1 MSALIV
7 GHRGV
12 GKSAL
17 LERAR
22 AYFKSAGLAF
32 HGVDLDRWIED
43 AEGISVAEYFASRG
57 ERAFRA
63 REIEALSEI
72 VRSYQSDGELW
83 VAAGAGFEGSAP
95 EGWRVIWA
103 SRASDSLGRVFVDRP
118 RLNPELS
125 QLDEFLQRKPK
136 RDERYAALA
145 TEHLVLDEGF
155 ETPSPEERD
164 WVLGRLANVGGFV
177 TADAGDVRDFRAYL
191 LRLSALG
198 PERVELRDD
207 LHSSLEFEIASQTIP
222 SSQLLLSARDSTRA
236 PETVALARRLS
247 CALDWALELGSPP
260 AGLAPEIVS
269 VHVAKTDENLEALLA
284 RLDAA
289 TAAAGARVAKA
300 SPVVLSFAELARG
313 EEWCRASVGARSF
326 LPRSQDGR
334 WAWYRLLA
342 KGTQPIQFW
351 RESSDGS
358 APDQPPLLRWARARR
373 PGRSGFA
380 AVLGDPVAHSR
391 TPAEQREF
399 CESRALDCLAVRVT
413 ESDWDAGALG
423 ALRSMGLVC
432 AAVTAPLKGRALAA
446 CDNADTT
453 AQAMG
458 SANSLAWSRARGE
471 WVGANTD
478 SEGFRAAW
486 AEACVSLASSS
497 SVALWGGGGTSAVV
511 RAMIPG
517 VREFSAR
524 TGQERAPS
532 PNATDV
538 SPQAVVWAVGR
549 SRMKQGAGWPPA
561 HWAPSIVCDLNYAE
575 DSPGREYAL
584 RSGARYFS
592 GLSMFREQAR
602 LQRAFWAG
610 VLD

>member
-22 AYFKSAGLAF
+22 AYFESAGLAF
-32 HGVDLDRWIED
+32 RGVDLDRWIEEAD
-43 AEGISVAEYFASRG
+43 GISVAEFFASRG

-72 VRSYQSDGELW
+72 VRSHQNDGELW

-125 QLDEFLQRKPK
+125 QLEEFMRRKPK

-164 WVLGRLANVGGFV
+164 WALGRLANVGGFV
-177 TADAGDVRDFRAYL
+177 TADAGDVRDFRAHL

-207 LHSSLEFEIASQTIP
+207 LHSSLELEIASRTIP

-236 PETVALARRLS
+236 PETVALARRLG
-247 CALDWALELGSPP
+247 CALDWALELGPPP
-260 AGLAPEIVS
+260 AGLAPDIVS
-269 VHVAKTDENLEALLA
+269 AHVAETAENLEALLA

-289 TAAAGARVAKA
+289 ATAAGARVAKA
-300 SPVVLSFAELARG
+300 SPLVRSIAELAMG
-313 EEWCRASVGARSF
+313 EEWCRAKVGARSF

-342 KGTQPIQFW
+342 KGSQPIQFW
-351 RESSDGS
+351 RESLDGS
-358 APDQPPLLRWARARR
+358 ATDQPPLLRWARARG

-399 CESRALDCLAVRVT
+399 CESRALDCVAVRVT
-413 ESDWDAGALG
+413 ESEWDSGALG
-423 ALRSMGLVC
+423 VLRTMGLVC
-432 AAVTAPLKGRALAA
+432 AAVTAPLKGRALAT
-446 CDNADTT
+446 CGTADAT

-458 SANSLAWSRARGE
+458 SANSLAWSSARGE
-471 WVGANTD
+471 WIGTNTD
-478 SEGFRAAW
+478 AEGFRAAW
-486 AEACVSLASSS
+486 AEASASHAISG

-524 TGQERAPS
+524 TGTERAPS
-532 PNATDV
+532 ASAGDV
-538 SPQAVVWAVGR
+538 APQAVVWAVGR
-549 SRMKQGAGWPPA
+549 SRMSQGAGWPPA
-561 HWAPSIVCDLNYAE
+561 HWTPAIVCDLNYAE

-584 RSGARYFS
+584 LSGARYFS
-592 GLSMFREQAR
+592 GLAMFREQAR
-602 LQRAFWAG
+602 LQRAFWSEA
-610 VLD
+610 LD